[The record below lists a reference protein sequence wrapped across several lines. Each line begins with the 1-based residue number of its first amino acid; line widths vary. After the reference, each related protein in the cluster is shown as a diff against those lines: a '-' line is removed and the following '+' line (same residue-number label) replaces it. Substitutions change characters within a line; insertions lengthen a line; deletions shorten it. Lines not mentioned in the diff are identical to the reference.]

1 MASMIAWID
10 HDELQRQQLREFV
23 AAFREQG
30 AVDEL
35 GMGRIRDAFSD
46 RLFPGTSVLWRRARY
61 LLFVPWVYLL
71 LEAGGGGRG
80 DPEVRARRLWKAL
93 AAQLNERAGASQGVI
108 GASGADVKQT
118 PDVILWAALD
128 AWDLRRDPGRLAQVR
143 AEAVARSRRRRE
155 LEDDET
161 DDRATWHPRVA
172 LLMPDGFPEG
182 AHFDLTTA
190 EAELLGDL
198 TLAEDAGLAGSDAS
212 RRKDSLLALMVR
224 DGSFEDVDV
233 PWQMPHANASP
244 ELASIVDHAGCFS
257 DLIQGTRLLYAW
269 LAAASRGET
278 TLQADI
284 ERAVA
289 ESWALTTSVGR
300 LARLEAWFAD
310 LDAFEVSIRM
320 INPNISAEELRF
332 VRCWGRIAL
341 EDPAGILASSSARE
355 LVINREHQVKGAKRA
370 RLRLD
375 GTIGRDASAAEP
387 QQLVFRWF
395 QASSIAR
402 DIRRTAQR

>member
-23 AAFREQG
+23 AAFRDQG

-71 LEAGGGGRG
+71 LEAGEGGRG
-80 DPEVRARRLWKAL
+80 DPEVRSRRLWKVL
-93 AAQLNERAGASQGVI
+93 AAQLNEHAGPNRGVI

-128 AWDLRRDPGRLAQVR
+128 AWDVRTDPGRLVQVR

-161 DDRATWHPRVA
+161 DDRATWQPRVSG
-172 LLMPDGFPEG
+172 LLPEGFPQG
-182 AHFDLTTA
+182 ADFDLTA
-190 EAELLGDL
+190 DEATLLRDL
-198 TLAEDAGLAGSDAS
+198 ALAEDAGLLGSDAS

-224 DGSFEDVDV
+224 DGGFQDVDV
-233 PWQMPHANASP
+233 PWLMPHDNASQ
-244 ELASIVDHAGCFS
+244 ELASIIDHAGCFS
-257 DLIQGTRLLYAW
+257 DLIQGARLLYGW
-269 LAAASRGET
+269 LAAKSRGDP
-278 TLQADI
+278 TLDI

-289 ESWALTTSVGR
+289 TDWQLTTSPAR
-300 LARLEAWFAD
+300 LAEVEMWFSELER
-310 LDAFEVSIRM
+310 FELAIRA
-320 INPNISAEELRF
+320 INPNISETELGF
-332 VRCWGRIAL
+332 VKSWGRIAL
-341 EDPAGILASSSARE
+341 ADPAAILDSFPARE
-355 LVINREHQVKGAKRA
+355 LVINREHRVKGSKRA

-375 GTIGRDASAAEP
+375 GTIGRNAAAAQP

-402 DIRRTAQR
+402 DIRRPPRS